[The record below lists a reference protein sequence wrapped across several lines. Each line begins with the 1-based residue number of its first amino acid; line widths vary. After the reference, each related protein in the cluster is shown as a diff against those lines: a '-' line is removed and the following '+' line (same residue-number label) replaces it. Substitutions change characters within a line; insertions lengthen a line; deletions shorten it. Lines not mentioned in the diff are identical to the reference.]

1 MLFGWLFVIV
11 NHAMYIV
18 SSHIIV
24 KQYFCSFLSQALR
37 QIESINKRNIRNLNV
52 DATKLVY
59 IGVLKVGVG
68 NVLALGRPQCLDFK
82 V

>member
-1 MLFGWLFVIV
+1 MNPAV
-11 NHAMYIV
+11 YIV

-52 DATKLVY
+52 NAPRLVY

-68 NVLALGRPQCLDFK
+68 SIWALGGPQSKILFIHNA
-82 V
+82 